1 MQSTQQVPGAQS
13 DAPVHSFFK
22 SAGRDVFAV
31 CRDVGPLAAIE
42 QASSILSVVLD
53 LAYGAESSVS
63 TEMSAI
69 IYLAEVAKGLVDHAV
84 AVAPADEED
93 DDAAAGR
100 ELVTFLLG
108 ALDVARLSAEQAR
121 TQKMRSFQ
129 LGKAEG
135 LAFAIEAAGGKR

>member
-1 MQSTQQVPGAQS
+1 MQATHAGTSA

-42 QASSILSVVLD
+42 EASNILSVVLD
-53 LAYGAESSVS
+53 LAYGAASPAS
-63 TEMSAI
+63 TELSAI
-69 IYLAEVAKGLVDHAV
+69 IYLAEAAKGLVDHAV
-84 AVAPADEED
+84 AVAPADEEG

-100 ELVTFLLG
+100 ELVTFLRG

-135 LAFAIEAAGGKR
+135 LLFAIEAAGGKR